1 MCGRYSLTISMG
13 EMVKAFGVLPGDELV
28 PRYNIAPTQT
38 VPVVCQNGDG
48 TRHLRQYRWG
58 LIPHWAKDA
67 SIGSRMINARCET
80 VAEKPAFRGA
90 IRYRRCLIPASGF
103 FEWKQSENK
112 RVPFYIRRQDQAPMA
127 FAGIWETW
135 KGQEETIVS
144 CSILT
149 TGANSLVSTLHDRMP
164 VILSSAEY
172 ETWLDREVDDPGALA
187 PLYRAFP
194 SDLLEAYEVS
204 TVVNKFQND
213 SEECI
218 KAVGSGILS

>member
-1 MCGRYSLTISMG
+1 MCGRYSLTIGMD
-13 EMVKAFGVLPGDELV
+13 EMVKAFGVLPGPELV

-48 TRHLRQYRWG
+48 VRHLRQYHWG

-103 FEWKQSENK
+103 FEWKQSDNK
-112 RVPFYIRRQDQAPMA
+112 KVPFYIRRQDQAPMA
-127 FAGIWETW
+127 FAGIWDTW

-149 TGANSLVSTLHDRMP
+149 TGANTLVAKLHDRMP

-172 ETWLDREVDDPGALA
+172 ETWLDREVDDPGALV

-204 TVVNKFQND
+204 TVVNKPQND
-213 SEECI
+213 SKECI
-218 KAVGSGILS
+218 EAVGSGEE

>member
-1 MCGRYSLTISMG
+1 
-13 EMVKAFGVLPGDELV
+13 
-28 PRYNIAPTQT
+28 
-38 VPVVCQNGDG
+38 
-48 TRHLRQYRWG
+48 
-58 LIPHWAKDA
+58 
-67 SIGSRMINARCET
+67 
-80 VAEKPAFRGA
+80 
-90 IRYRRCLIPASGF
+90 
-103 FEWKQSENK
+103 
-112 RVPFYIRRQDQAPMA
+112 MA

-149 TGANSLVSTLHDRMP
+149 TGANSLVAKLHDRMP

-172 ETWLDREVDDPGALA
+172 ETWLDREVDDPGALVS
-187 PLYRAFP
+187 LYRAFP

-213 SEECI
+213 SEGCI

>member
-1 MCGRYSLTISMG
+1 
-13 EMVKAFGVLPGDELV
+13 
-28 PRYNIAPTQT
+28 
-38 VPVVCQNGDG
+38 
-48 TRHLRQYRWG
+48 
-58 LIPHWAKDA
+58 
-67 SIGSRMINARCET
+67 MINARCET

-103 FEWKQSENK
+103 FEWKQSDNK
-112 RVPFYIRRQDQAPMA
+112 KVPFYIRRRDQAPMA
-127 FAGIWETW
+127 FAGIWDTW

-149 TGANSLVSTLHDRMP
+149 TGANSLLANLHDRMP

-172 ETWLDREVDDPGALA
+172 ETWLDREVDDSSALV

-204 TVVNKFQND
+204 TVVNKPQND

-218 KAVGSGILS
+218 KEVGSGEE